1 MMTKFKRILAMTA
14 ALAMCLALAAC
25 SGVSGEV
32 SPSPSA
38 APSPSQSAE
47 PSPSAGTDAD
57 IQVDLTQALFP
68 FASGLADADVAMTV
82 NGTEV
87 SNQLYLYWLAY
98 DCSILS
104 SYAQYG
110 MTVDFSDEQMA
121 SYVLSDAQSAVVY
134 YAVLAQL
141 CEQNGAGLTAKQSA
155 DIQKQIDDYESEN
168 GEGSLAALLRRS
180 GLDEDTFRGVI
191 SNNYLFNN
199 LADTVVGKPTDEDLE
214 KYVEENGIFSVKHI
228 LLQTTDEDVKG
239 EDGSVTQTAEEYNA
253 AQKALAEDIL
263 AQLQASG
270 DRDALF
276 DTLMEEY
283 SEDGRGSDGKLSSP
297 DGYTFDSSSS
307 LVSGFREATLAL
319 KVGEMS
325 GIVETDY
332 GYHILL
338 RLPVDAS
345 GYESNWISDE
355 TDALITAGTQ
365 EAEVTVSDEIQGL
378 NVADFYERYI
388 AYLTELQNESAAG

>member
-1 MMTKFKRILAMTA
+1 MTKFKKILAITA

-25 SGVSGEV
+25 SGSSGEATA
-32 SPSPSA
+32 SPSA
-38 APSPSQSAE
+38 DPSPSQSAD
-47 PSPSAGTDAD
+47 PSPSADTG

-68 FASGLADADVAMTV
+68 FASGLADTDVAMTV
-82 NGTEV
+82 DGAEI

-98 DCSILS
+98 DCSLLS

-110 MTVDFSDEQMA
+110 MTVDFSDEKMA
-121 SYVLSDAQSAVVY
+121 SYVLSDSQAAVVY
-134 YAVLAQL
+134 YAVLARL
-141 CEQNGAGLTAKQSA
+141 CEENGAGLTAKQSA
-155 DIQKQIDDYESEN
+155 DIQKQIDDYEAEN

-180 GLDEDTFRGVI
+180 GLDEAAFRNVI

-199 LADTVVGKPTDEDLE
+199 LADAVVGKPTDEDLE

-228 LLQTTDEDVKG
+228 LLKTTDEDVKG
-239 EDGSVTQTAEEYNA
+239 EDGAVTQTAEEYNA
-253 AQKALAEDIL
+253 AQKALAEDLL
-263 AQLQASG
+263 AQLQASD

-283 SEDGRGSDGKLSSP
+283 SEDGRSSDGKLISP
-297 DGYTFDSSSS
+297 DGYTFDSTSS

-325 GIVETDY
+325 GIAETDY

-345 GYESNWISDE
+345 GYESKWISDE
-355 TDALITAGTQ
+355 TDALIVAGTQ
-365 EAEVTVSDEIQGL
+365 EAEVTVADEIQAL
-378 NVADFYERYI
+378 NVADFYERYL
-388 AYLTELQNESAAG
+388 AYLTELQNESAVG